1 MRYIVLTFSFI
12 LLATLAG
19 CATLSKS
26 QCQTGDWRSVGEADG
41 RAGYSTARYSEHNE
55 ACVKH
60 GISVDR
66 TLYNQGHAVGLRH
79 YCTPDNA
86 ARVGLAGSSYNNV
99 CTGEMGISFLRIY
112 REANDVHSIDRDI
125 DSLQN
130 QIETLTE
137 KLAQPSITQSER
149 ENIVSDIRS
158 LNYDISRKMRDRAR
172 EDAELRQVLLEEQNR
187 LSRL

>member
-1 MRYIVLTFSFI
+1 MRYLVLTASFL
-12 LLATLAG
+12 LLAVLAG

-26 QCQTGDWRSVGEADG
+26 QCQTGDWQSVGEADG
-41 RAGYSTARYSEHNE
+41 RAGHSTARFSEHNE
-55 ACVKH
+55 ACSKH

-66 TLYNQGHAVGLRH
+66 SLYNKGHAAGLKF
-79 YCTPDNA
+79 YCTPNNA
-86 ARVGLAGSSYNNV
+86 AKVGLAGRSYNGV

-112 REANDVHSIDRDI
+112 REANDVHSIDKDI
-125 DSLQN
+125 ESLQN

-137 KLAQPSITQSER
+137 KLAQPDITQADR
-149 ENIVSDIRS
+149 DDIVSDIRF
-158 LNYDISRKMRDRAR
+158 LNYDVSRKMRDRAR